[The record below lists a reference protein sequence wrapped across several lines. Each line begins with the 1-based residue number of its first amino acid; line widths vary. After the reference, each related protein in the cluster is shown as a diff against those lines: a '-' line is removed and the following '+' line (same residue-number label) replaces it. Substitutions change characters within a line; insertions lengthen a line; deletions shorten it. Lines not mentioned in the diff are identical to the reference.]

1 MIIEIFTVLSRMLES
16 SPMIA
21 LSGAFLWGV
30 LSILLSPCHLASIP
44 LIVGFIGEQGTI
56 PTGRAALLS
65 SLFSAGILL
74 TISLIG
80 VITGL
85 MGRLLGDVGQYG
97 FYAVAAIMI
106 VIGLYLLNIV
116 PLPFLDRGIG
126 QPGFKKKGL
135 FAAFVLGSVFGVALG
150 PCTFAYMA
158 PMLGIAFSVAATSIL
173 FSVSLILV
181 YAAGHCLVIVF
192 AGTFTGMVQH
202 LLIWNESS
210 TAGILKK
217 ICGVLVVLAG
227 LYMIYSG
234 YAASGG

>member
-1 MIIEIFTVLSRMLES
+1 MLLEIFTALSRMLES
-16 SPMIA
+16 SPLIA
-21 LSGAFLWGV
+21 LSGAFLWGI

-44 LIVGFIGEQGTI
+44 LIVGFIGDQGSIT
-56 PTGRAALLS
+56 TGRAALLS

-74 TISLIG
+74 AIGLIG
-80 VITGL
+80 LITGL

-97 FYAVAAIMI
+97 FFAVAAIMI
-106 VIGLYLLNIV
+106 VIGLYLLGIV
-116 PLPFLDRGIG
+116 PLPLLDRGIG

-135 FAAFVLGSVFGVALG
+135 LAAFTLGSVFGIALG

-158 PMLGIAFSVAATSIL
+158 PMLGIAFGVAATSIL
-173 FSVSLILV
+173 FSVSLILF
-181 YAAGHCLVIVF
+181 YAVGHCLVIVF

-202 LLIWNESS
+202 LLSWNESRA
-210 TAGILKK
+210 AGILKK
-217 ICGVLVVLAG
+217 ICGVLVIVAG